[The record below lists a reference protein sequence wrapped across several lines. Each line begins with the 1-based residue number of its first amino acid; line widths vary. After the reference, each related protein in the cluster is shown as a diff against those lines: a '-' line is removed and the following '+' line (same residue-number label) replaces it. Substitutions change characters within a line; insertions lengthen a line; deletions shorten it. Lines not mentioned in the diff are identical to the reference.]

1 MQYQWRTPLRVSR
14 SLTIKQMAM
23 VASVSMA
30 FVLVFCTILL
40 FHFVQQ
46 SRFTTATQ
54 LESIA
59 RSVRE
64 PLSAAILK
72 ADIPEAEAILSRIQP
87 AGIVSRADVVLPNQF
102 QALRM
107 RFIPER
113 PVPVTVTRLFEL
125 PVQISLPIYSLERP
139 ANPQPLAY
147 LVLQADSYR
156 MYKFVMSALATLVTA
171 YLLLVLMLTVAL
183 TWCINRLMVRP
194 LRRIARELN
203 DLSQQERLGHQ
214 LTLPRL
220 HHDDEIG
227 MLVRSYNRNQQSL
240 VRQHDELSIQSTR
253 FPVSELPNKAF
264 LLAMLEQTVARPQ
277 SAALIVVACETL
289 QDAAGVLKESQREM
303 LLLTLVEK
311 LRAAIPPQMVLA
323 QVSGYDF
330 AILADCLAEPWQ
342 AVTLSKQVLTII
354 NERLPLHGLQLRPYA
369 SVGIA
374 MFHAGLSAEQFYRR
388 AVSAAVTARRKGKN
402 QIEFFDPEQME
413 KAQRRLMEEHDIMT
427 ALDNQQFAIWLQPQ
441 VACASGEICGAEV
454 LLRQRQADGSWS
466 LPPAL
471 IERIESCGL
480 IIPVGYWVMEEA
492 CRQLAAWQSQGIM
505 LPLSVNVSLLQLLEH
520 DRGEE
525 MLKLIARYRIAPG
538 TLILEVTESCR
549 MDDPQDVMARLRPL
563 REAGV
568 QIALDDFGMGYA
580 GLHQLQQMKALPVDI
595 LKIDKVFI
603 DMLPEDVSM
612 VPAIIQLAR
621 GLSLRIVAEGV
632 ENDAQYRWL
641 QAAGV
646 EVLQGHLFGCA
657 LPQEAFSARYLSPAR
672 EDENL

>member
-1 MQYQWRTPLRVSR
+1 MRVSR

-330 AILADCLAEPWQ
+330 AILADGLAEPWQ
-342 AVTLSKQVLTII
+342 AVMLSKQVLTII

-612 VPAIIQLAR
+612 VPAMIQLAR

-657 LPQEAFSARYLSPAR
+657 LPQEAFSARYLSPVR

>member
-1 MQYQWRTPLRVSR
+1 MRVSR

-30 FVLVFCTILL
+30 FVLVFCSILL

-46 SRFTTATQ
+46 SRYTTATQ

-72 ADIPEAEAILSRIQP
+72 ADIPEAEAILGRIQP

-113 PVPVTVTRLFEL
+113 PVPVMITRLFEL

-156 MYKFVMSALATLVTA
+156 MYKFVMSALATLVTT
-171 YLLLVLMLTVAL
+171 YLLLVLVLTVAL
-183 TWCINRLMVRP
+183 TWCINRLIVRP
-194 LRRIARELN
+194 LRAIARELN
-203 DLSQQERLGHQ
+203 DIPPQDRLGHQ
-214 LTLPRL
+214 LSLPRL
-220 HHDDEIG
+220 HQDDEIG
-227 MLVRSYNRNQQSL
+227 MLVRCYNRNQQSL
-240 VRQHDELSIQSTR
+240 LRQYDELSLQSTR

-264 LLAMLEQTVARPQ
+264 LMAMLEQTATRPQ
-277 SAALIVVACETL
+277 PSALLVVACETL

-311 LRAAIPPQMVLA
+311 LKAVIPANMVLA

-330 AILADCLAEPWQ
+330 AIYAPGLSEPWE
-342 AVTLSKQVLTII
+342 AVSLSKRVLTSIG
-354 NERLPLHGLQLRPYA
+354 ERLPLHGVQLRPCA

-374 MFHAGLSAEQFYRR
+374 MFNSELNAEQFYRR

-413 KAQRRLMEEHDIMT
+413 KAQRRLMEEHDILT
-427 ALDNQQFAIWLQPQ
+427 ALDNQQFAIWFQPQ
-441 VACASGEICGAEV
+441 VDIASGDICGAEV

-466 LPPAL
+466 LPCDL
-471 IERIESCGL
+471 IERIENCGL
-480 IIPVGYWVMEEA
+480 MVPVGYWVMEEA
-492 CRQLAAWQSQGIM
+492 CRQLAAWQQQGIM
-505 LPLSVNVSLLQLLEH
+505 LPLSVNVSLLQLLHPE
-520 DRGEE
+520 RGVE
-525 MLKLIARYRIAPG
+525 LLALIERYRIAPG
-538 TLILEVTESCR
+538 TLVLEVTESR
-549 MDDPQDVMARLRPL
+549 RLDDPQAVIALLRPL
-563 REAGV
+563 RDAGTR
-568 QIALDDFGMGYA
+568 IALDDFGMGYA
-580 GLHQLQQMKALPVDI
+580 GLRQLQHMKSLPVDI
-595 LKIDKVFI
+595 LKIDKAFI
-603 DMLPEDVSM
+603 DMVPDDTSM

-621 GLSLRIVAEGV
+621 GLKLRIVAEGV
-632 ENDAQYRWL
+632 EKEEQLKWL

-646 EVLQGHLFGCA
+646 DIAQGYLFGCA
-657 LPQEAFSARYLSPAR
+657 LPLESFMQRFLHAEKDDASL
-672 EDENL
+672 

>member
-1 MQYQWRTPLRVSR
+1 MRVSR

-330 AILADCLAEPWQ
+330 AILADGLAEPWQ

-454 LLRQRQADGSWS
+454 LLRQSQKLKKLLDDLLEASKATTGNLEVHPEVCDVSVLLSQAVGEYGQRFADKQLETIVKQPEETVKVMADGRHLWRVFDNLLNNIYKYAQTGSRVY
-466 LPPAL
+466 L
-471 IERIESCGL
+471 
-480 IIPVGYWVMEEA
+480 
-492 CRQLAAWQSQGIM
+492 
-505 LPLSVNVSLLQLLEH
+505 NVEH
-520 DRGEE
+520 DSQNVRIIFRNMSAYPLEMSPEELEERFTRGDRSRHMEGNG
-525 MLKLIARYRIAPG
+525 LGLSIAKSLTELQKGDMEI
-538 TLILEVTESCR
+538 VT
-549 MDDPQDVMARLRPL
+549 DGDL
-563 REAGV
+563 
-568 QIALDDFGMGYA
+568 F
-580 GLHQLQQMKALPVDI
+580 
-595 LKIDKVFI
+595 KVVI
-603 DMLPEDVSM
+603 TLPETV
-612 VPAIIQLAR
+612 
-621 GLSLRIVAEGV
+621 
-632 ENDAQYRWL
+632 
-641 QAAGV
+641 
-646 EVLQGHLFGCA
+646 
-657 LPQEAFSARYLSPAR
+657 
-672 EDENL
+672 

>member
-1 MQYQWRTPLRVSR
+1 MRVSR

-330 AILADCLAEPWQ
+330 AILADGLAESWQ

-374 MFHAGLSAEQFYRR
+374 MFHPGLSAEQFYRR

-413 KAQRRLMEEHDIMT
+413 KAQRRLMEELVIMT

-466 LPPAL
+466 LPPSL

-568 QIALDDFGMGYA
+568 RIALDDFGMGYA

-612 VPAIIQLAR
+612 VPAMIQLAR

-632 ENDAQYRWL
+632 ENEAQYRWL

-657 LPQEAFSARYLSPAR
+657 LPQEAFSARYLSPVR
-672 EDENL
+672 EDANL

>member
-1 MQYQWRTPLRVSR
+1 MRVSR

-113 PVPVTVTRLFEL
+113 SVPVTITRLFEL

-330 AILADCLAEPWQ
+330 AILADGLAESWQ
-342 AVTLSKQVLTII
+342 AVTISKQVLTII

-374 MFHAGLSAEQFYRR
+374 MFHPGLSAEQFYRR

-413 KAQRRLMEEHDIMT
+413 KAQRRLMEEHEIMT
-427 ALDNQQFAIWLQPQ
+427 AFDNQQFAIWLQPQ
-441 VACASGEICGAEV
+441 VACASGELCGAEV

-568 QIALDDFGMGYA
+568 RIALDDFGMGYA

-632 ENDAQYRWL
+632 ETEDQSRWL

-657 LPQEAFSARYLSPAR
+657 LPQEAFSARYLSPVR
-672 EDENL
+672 EDANL